1 MLLVRQ
7 IARHVA
13 SSHTKWSGTRAPMPL
28 HKRPFQ
34 SGSVGEILLCVG
46 DGTVG
51 HTCEKQDCVGRAT
64 ARSFLLCKYAE
75 TIHAAKDL
83 FHEAG
88 PRTAPPCPSS
98 TSSLSH
104 THHQRHLN
112 VVYFRLISLLI
123 ANSKVHAWNKP
134 DLDIMTTARSAQKA
148 VFQTCYLGGIN
159 QWRTKTSRRL
169 SVAHVEE

>member
-1 MLLVRQ
+1 MRQ

-28 HKRPFQ
+28 HNRPFQ
-34 SGSVGEILLCVG
+34 SGSVGEIQLCVG
-46 DGTVG
+46 DGTAG
-51 HTCEKQDCVGRAT
+51 RTCKKQDCVGRAP

-75 TIHAAKDL
+75 TLHAQEHL

-88 PRTAPPCPSS
+88 PRTAPPCSS
-98 TSSLSH
+98 SSSSPSH

-112 VVYFRLISLLI
+112 AVYFGLISSLI

-134 DLDIMTTARSAQKA
+134 DLDIMTAARSAQKA
-148 VFQTCYLGGIN
+148 VFQTCYLEGIN
-159 QWRTKTSRRL
+159 QWRTKMSRRL